1 MPEGSRLQIIIIGAH
16 PDDCEYRC
24 AGTAA
29 KWAAAGHAVKFVSV
43 TCGDAGHHELKGE
56 ALVARRQAESEEGAR
71 RLGVKAVELLPHHDG
86 LLEPSLAARATIIRQ
101 IRQWQADVVVTHR
114 PNDYHPDHR
123 YTSQLVQDSA
133 YMVLVPIVCPDT
145 PPLRRNPVYL
155 YMEDEFNKP
164 YPFTPDVAVAIDDV
178 WQKKIASLDAHI
190 SQFYEWLPWVDGKL
204 NEVPAGAEERRGW
217 LERQSRRL
225 PPPAIAAALRERYG
239 ADGARVE
246 HAEGYELCEYGRQ
259 PSPEELEKLLPR

>member
-1 MPEGSRLQIIIIGAH
+1 MPEPSRLNVIIIGAH

-43 TCGDAGHHELKGE
+43 TNGDAGHHELKGE
-56 ALVARRQAESEEGAR
+56 ALVARRKAESEEAAR
-71 RLGVKAVELLPHHDG
+71 RLGIAAVELLPHHDG
-86 LLEPSLAARATIIRQ
+86 LLEPSLAARGTVIRQ
-101 IRQWQADVVVTHR
+101 IRQWRADVVVTHR

-155 YMEDEFNKP
+155 YMEDEFSKP
-164 YPFTPDVAVAIDDV
+164 YPFRPDVVVAIDDV
-178 WQKKIASLDAHI
+178 WAAKIGSLDAHV
-190 SQFYEWLPWVDGKL
+190 SQFYEWLPWVDGRL
-204 NEVPAGAEERRGW
+204 DELPRDPSARRDW
-217 LERQSRRL
+217 LDRQMRRAL
-225 PPPAIAAALRERYG
+225 PEPVCAALAERYG
-239 ADGARVE
+239 SASAQC
-246 HAEGYELCEYGRQ
+246 AEAYELCEYGRQ
-259 PSPEELEKLLPR
+259 PSREQLDALLPR